1 MSDQQALIRAALD
14 PHRSAVVSACAGS
27 GKTWLLVARIFRLL
41 LDGAAPSSIL
51 AITFTRKAAQE
62 MTARLDRLLRDAA
75 MADDEALDRLL
86 QERDV
91 TPPVEAAARTA
102 LRERARC
109 LFERVLTADPPL
121 TVSTFHGWFL
131 QLVQRAPLEAGTLSA
146 HSLTEE
152 GAALVAEAMQR
163 FGAKAARSAPLAA
176 ALDQLFAHCGL
187 ESTQSMLR
195 SFIANRASWWAM
207 TRAEVQPL
215 QAIVERLAAAL
226 PAPLCDDPSLELLLP
241 ARADEALLRDLKA
254 YRELLTRNNT
264 GKFDNERAAQLDEAA
279 ACTDP
284 ARWHARLRAA
294 LYTAGGCGPAFKYDS
309 NAARRGRL
317 GVEGEARFL
326 ELFASLTSQFDAL
339 AALLLEQQSYH
350 LNVATFTCAVELLAE
365 FDAVKQ
371 QRQAIDFADLEQH
384 ACRLLTD
391 DDHAAC
397 VHARLDARYRH
408 LLLDEFQ
415 DTNPLQWMA
424 LRAWLDAAQ
433 AAGEKPTVFLVGDP
447 KQSIYRFRG
456 AEALLFDAA
465 RDFLVAHFD
474 ARVLDQDRSR
484 RCSGP
489 VIDLVNRLF
498 EGHAVFT
505 GFRTHEAFD
514 RRKPGCIEVLP
525 LIGRPD
531 AKAQALPETTDAL
544 RDPLDGPCA
553 EEEDL
558 RVAQEA
564 GQLVDGLRR
573 WLGQAVIGEEGVARP
588 ARWRDMLVLVR
599 TRGRLDVY
607 ERALRDA
614 GIPCSSS
621 RQGGL
626 LDTLEVLDMVAL
638 LRFLVAP
645 HDGLALAHV
654 LRSPVFS
661 LADADLVEV
670 VSFGAVPAADGSV
683 QACAP
688 RDLYRRLCERAAA
701 ADAGAT
707 VRRAAILLERWFRLA
722 GTRPVHDLLDAV
734 YFEADVLARY
744 RAAVPVAAGAS
755 VEANL
760 LALIEHALAA
770 DAGRFPTLARFVDEL
785 GDLAQLPA
793 QEALDEPVACDTGD
807 AVRFMTIHG
816 AKGLEAPIVWLL
828 DTAAKGPPQ
837 RGYQSLVEWP
847 ADEASPVH
855 FSFWTREAALCAV
868 QRDVFART
876 QARAAREELNLLY
889 VAVTRAKQVLVVS
902 GHHRS
907 GADHA
912 WYPLLRSAVL
922 GLRGE
927 SADPGGLLGF
937 GPGLPPA
944 APAPSA
950 DLPVA
955 PATGDA
961 GSLHGGSVNGGS
973 VNGGSVHD
981 GSVHA
986 GSVHDG
992 SWPAL
997 DPASAGVPDPR
1008 MNRPMDGL
1016 LPATTVPPVL
1026 NRAGVRYG
1034 ELFHALMEHITG
1046 SGPLRGPMPA
1056 GSSLAA
1062 RLLRLDAPMRER
1074 LREAIGA
1081 GAPEFE
1087 PLWQQAA
1094 CVLASAPLAR
1104 FFDPTLFLR
1113 ARNEV
1118 PYLDASGA
1126 LRRVD
1131 RLVEFE
1137 DEVWVLDYKTGDPST
1152 MAPWLDGYL
1161 AQVGAYATAMA
1172 GLHPGKAVS
1181 AALVLWDGSL
1191 VRWTAPV

>member
-1 MSDQQALIRAALD
+1 MSDQHELVRAALD
-14 PHRSAVVSACAGS
+14 PQHSAVVSACAGS
-27 GKTWLLVARIFRLL
+27 GKTWLLVSRMFRLL
-41 LDGAAPSSIL
+41 LDGAPPSSIL

-62 MTARLDRLLRDAA
+62 MTARLDRLLQEAA
-75 MADDEALDRLL
+75 MADDEVLDRLL

-91 TPPVEAAARTA
+91 GLPADAVAREA

-109 LFERVLTADPPL
+109 LFERVLTAEPPL

-131 QLVQRAPLEAGTLSA
+131 QLVQRAPLEAGTLSG

-163 FGAKAARSAPLAA
+163 FGAKAARSAPLEA
-176 ALDQLFAHCGL
+176 ALDQLFARCGL
-187 ESTQSMLR
+187 EPTQSMLR

-207 TRAEVQPL
+207 TRDEADPL
-215 QAIVERLAAAL
+215 QAIIGVLAKAL
-226 PAPLCDDPSLELLLP
+226 PAPLCDDPSIDLLLSK
-241 ARADEALLRDLKA
+241 RGDEGLLRDLKA
-254 YRELLTRNNT
+254 YRELLARNNT
-264 GKFDNERAAQLDEAA
+264 GKNDNQRAALLDQAA
-279 ACTDP
+279 ACADP
-284 ARWHARLRAA
+284 LRWHGLVRAA
-294 LYTAGGCGPAFKYDS
+294 LYTKGGDGPPFKYEANDKRS
-309 NAARRGRL
+309 KRL

-326 ELFASLTSQFDAL
+326 DLFASITERLDAL
-339 AALLLEQQSYH
+339 AALLREQQSYR
-350 LNVATFTCAVELLAE
+350 LNEATFTCAVALLAE

-371 QRQAIDFADLEQH
+371 QRQAIDFADLEQQ

-465 RDFLVAHFD
+465 RDFLVAHFG
-474 ARVLDQDRSR
+474 APVLDQDRSR

-498 EGHAVFT
+498 EGDGVFA

-525 LIGRPD
+525 MIGKSDPKVRASAGTD
-531 AKAQALPETTDAL
+531 DAL
-544 RDPLDGPCA
+544 RDPLDGPRA

-558 RVAQEA
+558 RVVQEA
-564 GQLVDGLRR
+564 AQLVEGLRR
-573 WLGQAVIGEEGVARP
+573 WRGHAVIGEDGNPRP

-626 LDTLEVLDMVAL
+626 LDTLEVRDMLAL

-645 HDGLALAHV
+645 HDGLELAHV

-661 LADADLVEV
+661 LADADLVEI
-670 VSFGAVPAADGSV
+670 VSCGAVPAADGSV
-683 QACAP
+683 QPCAP
-688 RDLYRRLCERAAA
+688 RDLYRKLCEHAAA
-701 ADAGAT
+701 PRASAC
-707 VRRAAILLERWFRLA
+707 VRRAASLLGRWFGLA

-734 YFEADVLARY
+734 FFEADVLARY
-744 RAAVPVAAGAS
+744 RAAVPASAAAS

-760 LALIEHALAA
+760 NALIEHALSA

-785 GDLAQLPA
+785 GDLAKLPA
-793 QEALDEPVACDTGD
+793 QEALDEPAAEDAGE

-828 DTAAKGPPQ
+828 DTASRSPSH

-847 ADEASPVH
+847 ADEPSPVH
-855 FSFWTREAALCAV
+855 FSFWTREASLSAL
-868 QRDVFART
+868 QREVFERT
-876 QARAAREELNLLY
+876 RARAAREELNLLY
-889 VAVTRAKQVLVVS
+889 VAVTRARQVLVVS
-902 GHHRS
+902 GHHRA
-907 GADHA
+907 GADNA
-912 WYPLLRSAVL
+912 WYSRLREAVL

-927 SADPGGLLGF
+927 AQDPGGVLGF
-937 GPGLPPA
+937 GPGLPLAEPHACAMPA
-944 APAPSA
+944 SFSATDEAPS
-950 DLPVA
+950 LQ
-955 PATGDA
+955 A
-961 GSLHGGSVNGGS
+961 G
-973 VNGGSVHD
+973 
-981 GSVHA
+981 A
-986 GSVHDG
+986 
-992 SWPAL
+992 WPAL
-997 DPASAGVPDPR
+997 DPAGAPAPDPR
-1008 MNRPMDGL
+1008 MNRPL
-1016 LPATTVPPVL
+1016 EACAPAAASSAVL
-1026 NRAGVRYG
+1026 NRAGARYG
-1034 ELFHALMEHITG
+1034 ERFHALMEHITD
-1046 SGPLRGPMPA
+1046 STPMREPMPT
-1056 GSSLAA
+1056 GSMAA
-1062 RLLRLDAPMRER
+1062 RIARLDASMRER
-1074 LREAIGA
+1074 LREALGA
-1081 GAPEFE
+1081 GASEFE
-1087 PLWQQAA
+1087 PLWQQALRLLGSPA
-1094 CVLASAPLAR
+1094 LAR
-1104 FFDPTLFLR
+1104 FFDPALYRR

-1131 RLVEFE
+1131 RLVEFD
-1137 DEVWVLDYKTGDPST
+1137 DEVWVIDYKTGDPST
-1152 MAPWLDGYL
+1152 MAPWLDAYL
-1161 AQVGAYATAMA
+1161 AQVGAYAAAMA
-1172 GLHPGKAVS
+1172 TLHPGKAVS
-1181 AALVLWDGSL
+1181 AALVLGDGSL
-1191 VRWTAPV
+1191 VRWMPPA